1 MNKNSKLSQFDSFSG
16 SEVKKENS
24 VDTNENKNNGMI
36 NMNYRTYVDGGN
48 TKEEAIE
55 YLKTCEKPIKYYLEI
70 GNCITTSTI
79 LTNDEASELVENDDL
94 IIKVVEY
101 DDCVEIVKGSFGFS
115 SAFRDEIKERGLT
128 IL

>member
-70 GNCITTSTI
+70 GNHITTNTT
-79 LTNDEASELVENDDL
+79 LTNDEASELIENDDL

-101 DDCVEIVKGSFGFS
+101 DDCVEIVKGSFGFTS
-115 SAFRDEIKERGLT
+115 VLSDEIKERGLN